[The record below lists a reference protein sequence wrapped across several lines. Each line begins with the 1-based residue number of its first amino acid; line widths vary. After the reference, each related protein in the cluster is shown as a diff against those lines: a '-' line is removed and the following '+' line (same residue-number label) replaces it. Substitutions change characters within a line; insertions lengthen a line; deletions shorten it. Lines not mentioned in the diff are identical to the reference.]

1 MPYWSIRTE
10 VFGLEARRRFSIGI
24 KASPKCPPIEAL
36 KSNLVGVGVTAL
48 SRGPD
53 GTLWVGSIAEE
64 PGLGLGR
71 LIGDAVK
78 AFVTPGLDGSKL
90 SVETMAFDHQGSLW
104 VGTLDKGLFR
114 IRGNVVEHYG
124 RADGLSGDGI
134 FAFFEDREGI
144 FWVVTTDGI
153 DSFRDPRV
161 TTFSA
166 LEGLG
171 PAAVGVL
178 AGKDGTIWVSN
189 AGSLDHII
197 NGRVTSIHLGHGLP
211 PGGQVASLLEDSAG
225 SMWVGVESELYLFK
239 DGQFR
244 PHPQT
249 GQPAAWTGAGD
260 GRGHRWE
267 YLGGVCRSLARPCA
281 YT

>member
-1 MPYWSIRTE
+1 
-10 VFGLEARRRFSIGI
+10 
-24 KASPKCPPIEAL
+24 
-36 KSNLVGVGVTAL
+36 
-48 SRGPD
+48 
-53 GTLWVGSIAEE
+53 
-64 PGLGLGR
+64 
-71 LIGDAVK
+71 
-78 AFVTPGLDGSKL
+78 
-90 SVETMAFDHQGSLW
+90 MAFDHQGSLW

-124 RADGLSGDGI
+124 RADGLSGDSI

-189 AGSLDHII
+189 AGSLDHIV

-225 SMWVGVESELYLFK
+225 SMWVGVESELICSK
-239 DGQFR
+239 MGSSA
-244 PHPQT
+244 
-249 GQPAAWTGAGD
+249 PASADRATSRLDWCWGWPRTSMGIFGRSVQVLGAG
-260 GRGHRWE
+260 
-267 YLGGVCRSLARPCA
+267 LARIRDFQVREDSQDANSGWTCA
-281 YT
+281 GCGPTRRNMDTDYKGGSRGFS